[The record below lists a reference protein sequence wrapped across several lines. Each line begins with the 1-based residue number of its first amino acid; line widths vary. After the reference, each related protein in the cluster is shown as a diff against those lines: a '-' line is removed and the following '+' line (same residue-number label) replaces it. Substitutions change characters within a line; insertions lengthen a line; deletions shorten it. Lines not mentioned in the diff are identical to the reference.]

1 MTMPGP
7 GTGFLPAVLCER
19 ASLQPNEPAFTFI
32 DYDYDPD
39 GVAETL
45 TWSQLYLRTR
55 HVAAELRRHGAVGE
69 RAAIVAPQGL
79 DYIVGLLGAFEAGLI
94 AVPLSVPH
102 VGAHDERVN
111 RVLADSA
118 PAVLLTTSTVAG
130 GVADYLREQELPSTS
145 TFVEVDAL
153 NFDDSP
159 GFTGRSPHNGT
170 ALLQYTSGSTRQPA
184 GVMVS
189 HHNLVANFEQV
200 MTGYFGDTG
209 GVAPP
214 ETTVVSW
221 LPFYHDMG
229 LFIGVCAPILA
240 GMHSVLTSPMSFL
253 IRPARWVQLMATNPG
268 TFSPAPNF
276 AFELA
281 VRKTSD
287 DDMAGLDLQ
296 GVTHI
301 VCGAERVHVAT
312 LTRFTER
319 FAKFNLRPQAIRPS
333 YGLAEATV
341 YVAARAPGH
350 PPKVVHFESDK
361 LSAGHAE
368 VRSDSTGT
376 ALVSYGVP
384 LAPTVRIVDP
394 ESRTEKPAGAVGE
407 IWIHGANVARG
418 YWGRPDS
425 TAETFAGRLT
435 EPSAGTPGGPWLRT
449 GDLGV
454 ISDGELFIVGRIKDL
469 LIINGRNHYPDDLEA
484 TVQEITGGRVAA
496 ISIPDAIDE
505 ELALVIEYK
514 ARGSSDE
521 EIAERID
528 VVTTDVNFAIASA
541 HGIRVADLVMVAPG
555 SIPITTSGK
564 IRRIACAQLYRED
577 QLTRI
582 S

>member
-1 MTMPGP
+1 MTMPGLA
-7 GTGFLPAVLCER
+7 TGSVPAVVRER
-19 ASLQPNEPAFTFI
+19 ASLQPNEPAFTFVNYG
-32 DYDYDPD
+32 DDPD
-39 GVAETL
+39 GVPETL
-45 TWSQLYLRTR
+45 TWSQLYLRIR
-55 HVAAELRRHGAVGE
+55 HVAAELRRHGAVGD

-94 AVPLSVPH
+94 AVPLSVPQ
-102 VGAHDERVN
+102 VGAHDKRVN
-111 RVLADSA
+111 QVLADSA
-118 PAVLLTTSTVAG
+118 PAVVLTTSYVAG
-130 GVADYLREQELPSTS
+130 GVADYLSQHELMCTAR
-145 TFVEVDAL
+145 FVEVDAL
-153 NFDDSP
+153 DVDGTT
-159 GFTGRSPHNGT
+159 GFAGRGPDTGT

-189 HHNLVANFEQV
+189 HHNIVANFEQV

-214 ETTVVSW
+214 GATVVSW

-253 IRPARWVQLMATNPG
+253 IRPARWVQLMATNTG

-287 DDMAGLDLQ
+287 DDMAGLDLA
-296 GVTHI
+296 GVTHV

-312 LTRFTER
+312 LKRFTER
-319 FAKFNLRPQAIRPS
+319 FAKFNLRPEAIRPS

-341 YVAARAPGH
+341 YVAARAPGQ

-361 LSAGHAE
+361 LSAGQAE
-368 VRSDSTGT
+368 RLSDSTGT

-384 LAPTVRIVDP
+384 LEPTVRIVDP
-394 ESRTEKPAGAVGE
+394 DTRTENPAGAVGE
-407 IWIHGANVARG
+407 IWIHGDNVAQG
-418 YWGRPDS
+418 YWGRPDA
-425 TAETFAGRLT
+425 TAETFAGRLV
-435 EPSAGTPGGPWLRT
+435 EPSAGTPDGQWLRT

-469 LIINGRNHYPDDLEA
+469 IIISGRNHYPDDLEA

-496 ISIPDAIDE
+496 ITVPDAIDE
-505 ELALVIEYK
+505 QLALVVEYK
-514 ARGSSDE
+514 ARGTAE
-521 EIAERID
+521 EIAARID
-528 VVTTDVNFAIASA
+528 VVTCDVNYAISSA
-541 HGIRVADLVMVAPG
+541 HGIRVADLVLVAPG

-564 IRRIACAQLYRED
+564 IRRAACAQLYGEN

-582 S
+582 G